1 MKGASNMNR
10 AKFLAGG
17 VALACGVFLMTNLAA
32 SADEKKDQALSGV
45 WALKGGE
52 LKIEFADKNAIKIFP
67 HGDSDVIVLLCEY
80 SLDKEGR
87 VKAKI
92 TGFEGKDEAK
102 EAAKNNLPLGT
113 QFSFKWKVK
122 DDSAMLDDVKGDQAE
137 HLKAH
142 LEGEYSQKK

>member
-1 MKGASNMNR
+1 MNR

-17 VALACGVFLMTNLAA
+17 VALACGVFLMTSLAA

-102 EAAKNNLPLGT
+102 EAAKNHLPLGT